1 MESPPALQLPLHMR
15 RRRSANYQPTTWD
28 YDSICSLL
36 RQDPLGSQQQE
47 EQTAAAAAV
56 TEAES
61 VQASLKDSVRRLLLL
76 MLRQQQQQEDDSEST
91 ASRRRLVRAIH
102 QLQSLG
108 IAYHF
113 QQEIRCILLPSMQ
126 QQQPLDLHSAAL
138 LFRMLRG
145 LGIPAS
151 TDMLMSALLR
161 EESGKLAADS
171 DGLLALYQASY
182 LAFPGETEL
191 DQARA
196 FAVAKLAGRRDD
208 GSADSCPSPT
218 HLSLPLHWTAPR
230 LQAMWSL
237 KDQVERGRPDH
248 QDQAIILQL
257 AQLDFNLVQALH
269 RRELAEVTRWWKE
282 TSRLGEHAF
291 ARDRVVE
298 CFFCAACIAPEPRL
312 AECREV
318 LAKAGALIVHLDDI
332 YDVYGTPDELRA
344 FTDAVASWEHCDE
357 DDALPEYMKA
367 MYSAIRTTSAAAA
380 DRVLEKHGY
389 DMLPLYKKA
398 VGS

>member
-1 MESPPALQLPLHMR
+1 M
-15 RRRSANYQPTTWD
+15 
-28 YDSICSLL
+28 
-36 RQDPLGSQQQE
+36 
-47 EQTAAAAAV
+47 
-56 TEAES
+56 
-61 VQASLKDSVRRLLLL
+61 L
-76 MLRQQQQQEDDSEST
+76 MLRQRQQQQEDDSDST
-91 ASRRRLVRAIH
+91 ASRRLLVRAIH

-208 GSADSCPSPT
+208 GSADSCPSST

-344 FTDAVASWEHCDE
+344 FTDAVASWEH
-357 DDALPEYMKA
+357 
-367 MYSAIRTTSAAAA
+367 SATRTTHS
-380 DRVLEKHGY
+380 
-389 DMLPLYKKA
+389 P
-398 VGS
+398 ST

>member
-1 MESPPALQLPLHMR
+1 MESPPALQR

-36 RQDPLGSQQQE
+36 RQDLLGSQQQE
-47 EQTAAAAAV
+47 EQAAAAAAV

-76 MLRQQQQQEDDSEST
+76 MLWQQQQQEDDSEST

-208 GSADSCPSPT
+208 GSADSCPSST

-344 FTDAVASWEHCDE
+344 FTDAVASWEH
-357 DDALPEYMKA
+357 
-367 MYSAIRTTSAAAA
+367 SATRTTHS
-380 DRVLEKHGY
+380 
-389 DMLPLYKKA
+389 P
-398 VGS
+398 ST